1 MKTIRILILEDDLKT
16 LAVIMDELFRL
27 EESLIDKQI
36 DFAVTTFSEYN
47 QVQDYLNQIQEPNF
61 DIILLDRDCKL
72 GGSFHVI
79 NIKKFGADKFIAI
92 STQPEYNETAI
103 KMGVKRIIRKDYKRL
118 EEFAANLSEEIKSI
132 LDGTN

>member
-1 MKTIRILILEDDLKT
+1 MKTIRILVLEDDLKT
-16 LAVIMDELFRL
+16 LSVIMDGLFRL
-27 EESLIDKQI
+27 EESLIDKRI
-36 DFAVTTFSEYN
+36 DFAITVFSEYT
-47 QVQDYLNQIQEPNF
+47 QVQDYLNQIAEPNF

-103 KMGVKRIIRKDYKRL
+103 KMGVKRVVRKDYKRL
-118 EEFAANLSEEIKSI
+118 NDFAIDLINEIKSMI
-132 LDGTN
+132 ENK

>member
-1 MKTIRILILEDDLKT
+1 MTTIRILILEDDLKT

-27 EESLIDKQI
+27 EESLIDGQI

-103 KMGVKRIIRKDYKRL
+103 KMGVQRVVRKDYKHL
-118 EEFAANLSEEIKSI
+118 EEFASNLSEEIKTMI
-132 LDGTN
+132 

>member
-27 EESLIDKQI
+27 EESLFNKKI

-47 QVQDYLNQIQEPNF
+47 QVQDYLNQMQEPNF

-103 KMGVKRIIRKDYKRL
+103 KMGVKRIVRKDYKRL
-118 EEFAANLSEEIKSI
+118 EEFASNLTDEIRTMINGSV
-132 LDGTN
+132 

>member
-1 MKTIRILILEDDLKT
+1 MITKRILILEDDLKT

-27 EESLIDKQI
+27 EQGLIDKQI
-36 DFAVTTFSEYN
+36 DFAVTVFSEYN

-118 EEFAANLSEEIKSI
+118 SEFAANLSAEIKSI
-132 LDGTN
+132 INGTE

>member
-16 LAVIMDELFRL
+16 LAVIMDGLFRL
-27 EESLIDKQI
+27 EESLIDEQI

-118 EEFAANLSEEIKSI
+118 EEFAANLSDEIKDMI
-132 LDGTN
+132 T